1 MKKLMI
7 MAAIVCTAVAV
18 QAASY
23 NWKTA
28 AANQVY
34 VAGSTTEKFGSG
46 TAYLFDTAATGSSVA
61 EVFALLVAG
70 NDITGLAIDSSTIS
84 SGAVAAKTGS
94 NLVNAGATL
103 SAFFAVVDGSDFY
116 ISTVVSATGPDT
128 GYETLSFKEKASSQL
143 AAKDAASG
151 YAGAGWY
158 TASVPEPTSGLLLL
172 LGMAGLALKRKRA

>member
-7 MAAIVCTAVAV
+7 MVAIVSTVVAV

-34 VAGSTTEKFGSG
+34 VAGSSTEKFGSG
-46 TAYLFDTAATGSSVA
+46 TAYLFDTAGAGSSIA
-61 EVFALLVAG
+61 EVFALLASG
-70 NDITGLAIDSSTIS
+70 SDITGLAIDSSTIT
-84 SGAVAAKTGS
+84 SGAVGAKTGTG
-94 NLVNAGATL
+94 LVSAGATL
-103 SAFFAVVDGSDFY
+103 SAFFAVIDGSDFY

-143 AAKDAASG
+143 AAKDMAAG
-151 YAGAGWY
+151 YSGAGWY
-158 TASVPEPTSGLLLL
+158 SAVPEPTSGLLLL